1 MRSVKNTKN
10 KNAPRGAKRKRRK
23 SKMAKQ
29 CLENRIVNRADIIL
43 IALLVLLPI
52 SVFIIFGFF
61 RPDGAAVRIY
71 VDGEMTQE
79 ISLKDAGEY
88 PIGDGNV
95 IVIESGRVYMK
106 HADCPDG
113 LCKRQGEISRT
124 GERIVCL
131 PNRVIVEIIGSG
143 EEVIGV

>member
-1 MRSVKNTKN
+1 MTKQS
-10 KNAPRGAKRKRRK
+10 G
-23 SKMAKQ
+23 
-29 CLENRIVNRADIIL
+29 ENRIVNRADIIL

-52 SVFIIFGFF
+52 SVFVIFGAL
-61 RPDGAAVRIY
+61 RPDAAAVRIY
-71 VDGEMTQE
+71 VDGEITRE
-79 ISLKDAGEY
+79 ISLEDAGEY
-88 PIGDGNV
+88 QIGDGNV

-113 LCKRQGEISRT
+113 LCVRQGKISRT

-131 PNRVIVEIIGSG
+131 PNRVIVEIVGAG